1 MSLKL
6 FAPRTKR
13 RRHMDY
19 QKLFQS
25 EISGESVKAW
35 KAQGKKAIGY
45 ICCHVP
51 VEILHA
57 LDIMPIRM
65 RATGITESP
74 DGDTWMSTFS
84 CSFAR
89 GILQRWLDGTYEFL
103 DGIVTSDGCLMSA
116 RAFDNAE
123 HISNKNK
130 EGRFFYQVGAPRMY
144 GDLEKEYYENELK
157 DLIAKLEE
165 LTGNK
170 LTDEKLK
177 ASIAKYN
184 EVRSLIQQVNA
195 LRKEENP
202 VISGEDALKLM
213 LASSNFTVEEY
224 IELLKAFLA
233 DAKNRA
239 PITDKRARL
248 MIIGSALDNPGYLQ
262 VIEEKGGL
270 FVADDL
276 CFGSKTFNY
285 AMEVDDKDVLGS
297 LADYY
302 LKRIVCP
309 RMMDNRVQLQKDIVE
324 ACKEYKVDGVVYQKM
339 QYCECWGG
347 ESLYLEP
354 DLKAIGVPMLQ
365 VEREEHLA
373 NAGQLAIR
381 AEAFIE
387 MIEK

>member
-1 MSLKL
+1 
-6 FAPRTKR
+6 
-13 RRHMDY
+13 
-19 QKLFQS
+19 
-25 EISGESVKAW
+25 
-35 KAQGKKAIGY
+35 
-45 ICCHVP
+45 
-51 VEILHA
+51 
-57 LDIMPIRM
+57 MPIRM

>member
-1 MSLKL
+1 
-6 FAPRTKR
+6 
-13 RRHMDY
+13 MDY
-19 QKLFQS
+19 QKLFKTD
-25 EISGESVKAW
+25 ISGESVKAW
-35 KAQGKKAIGY
+35 KAQGKKALGL

-51 VEILHA
+51 LEILEA
-57 LDIMPIRM
+57 LDIMPVRM

-89 GILQRWLDGTYEFL
+89 GILQYWIDGTYDFL
-103 DGIVTSDGCLMSA
+103 DGIVTSDGCMMSA

-123 HISNKNK
+123 HVDKK
-130 EGRFFYQVGAPRMY
+130 DKKGKFFFQIGAPRIY
-144 GDLEKEYYENELK
+144 GELEHNFYVDELK
-157 DLIAKLEE
+157 DLIEKLEG
-165 LTGNK
+165 LSGNK

-177 ASIAKYN
+177 AAIAKQN
-184 EVRSLIQQVNA
+184 EVRVLIQKVND
-195 LRKEENP
+195 LRKEKNP
-202 VISGEDALKLM
+202 VISGSDALKIM
-213 LASSNFTVEEY
+213 LASSNFTTDEY

-248 MIIGSALDNPGYLQ
+248 MIIGSALDNPGYLD

-276 CFGSKTFNY
+276 CYGSKPFNHV
-285 AMEVDDKDVLGS
+285 MDVDNKDILGS
-297 LADYY
+297 LAKYY
-302 LKRIVCP
+302 LSRIVCP
-309 RMMDNRVQLQKDIVE
+309 RMMDNRIALQKSIVDT
-324 ACKEYKVDGVVYQKM
+324 CKEYGIEGVVYQKM

-354 DLKAIGVPMLQ
+354 DLKAAGIPMLT

>member
-1 MSLKL
+1 
-6 FAPRTKR
+6 
-13 RRHMDY
+13 MDY
-19 QKLFQS
+19 QKLFES

-35 KAQGKKAIGY
+35 KAQGKKALGV

-51 VEILHA
+51 AELFYA
-57 LDIMPIRM
+57 LDIMPVRL
-65 RATGITESP
+65 RATGVTESP
-74 DGDTWMSTFS
+74 DGDAWMSTFS

-89 GILQRWLDGTYEFL
+89 GLLQNWMTGKYADL
-103 DGIVTSDGCLMSA
+103 DGIVTSDGCMMSA

-123 HISNKNK
+123 YVSKKAKENK
-130 EGRFFYQVGAPRMY
+130 FFFQIGAPRMT
-144 GDLEKEYYENELK
+144 GDIELDYYINELK
-157 DLIAKLEE
+157 DLIEALEKFS
-165 LTGNK
+165 GNK

-177 ASIAKYN
+177 AAIAKEN
-184 EVRSLIQQVNA
+184 EVRELIGKVNE
-195 LRKEENP
+195 LRKEKNP
-202 VISGEDALKLM
+202 VISGEDALKIM
-213 LASSNFTVEEY
+213 LASSNFTVDEY

-239 PITDKRARL
+239 PITDARARL
-248 MIIGSALDNPGYLQ
+248 MIIGSALDNPGYLK

-270 FVADDL
+270 FVVDKL
-276 CFGSKTFNY
+276 CYGSKPFQHV
-285 AMEVDDKDVLGS
+285 MEVDDKDVLGS
-297 LADYY
+297 VAKYY
-302 LKRIVCP
+302 LTRIVCP
-309 RMMDNRVQLQKDIVE
+309 RMMDCHVALQKEIVDS
-324 ACKEYKVDGVVYQKM
+324 CKEYGVDGVIYEKM

-354 DLKAIGVPMLQ
+354 DLKAIGVPMLI

>member
-1 MSLKL
+1 
-6 FAPRTKR
+6 
-13 RRHMDY
+13 MDY

-103 DGIVTSDGCLMSA
+103 DGIVTSDGCMMAA

-354 DLKAIGVPMLQ
+354 DLKAIGIPMLQ

>member
-1 MSLKL
+1 
-6 FAPRTKR
+6 
-13 RRHMDY
+13 MDY
-19 QKLFQS
+19 QKLFKTD
-25 EISGESVKAW
+25 ISGESVKAW
-35 KAQGKKAIGY
+35 KAQGKKALGL

-51 VEILHA
+51 LEILEA
-57 LDIMPIRM
+57 LDIMPVRM

-89 GILQRWLDGTYEFL
+89 GILQYWIDGTYDFL
-103 DGIVTSDGCLMSA
+103 DGIVTSDGCMMSA

-123 HISNKNK
+123 HVDKK
-130 EGRFFYQVGAPRMY
+130 DKKGKFFFQIGAPRIY
-144 GDLEKEYYENELK
+144 GELEHNFYVDELK
-157 DLIAKLEE
+157 DLIEKLEG
-165 LTGNK
+165 LSGNK

-177 ASIAKYN
+177 AAIAKQN
-184 EVRSLIQQVNA
+184 EVRVLIQKVND
-195 LRKEENP
+195 LRKEKNP
-202 VISGEDALKLM
+202 VISGSDALKIM
-213 LASSNFTVEEY
+213 LASSNFTTDEY

-233 DAKNRA
+233 DAKNRS

-248 MIIGSALDNPGYLQ
+248 MIIGSALDNPGYLD

-276 CFGSKTFNY
+276 CYGSKPFNHV
-285 AMEVDDKDVLGS
+285 MNVDNKDILGS
-297 LADYY
+297 LAKYY
-302 LKRIVCP
+302 LSRIVCP
-309 RMMDNRVQLQKDIVE
+309 RMMDNRIALQKSIVDT
-324 ACKEYKVDGVVYQKM
+324 CKEYGIEGVVYQKM

-354 DLKAIGVPMLQ
+354 DLKAAGIPMLT

>member
-1 MSLKL
+1 
-6 FAPRTKR
+6 
-13 RRHMDY
+13 MDY